1 MTMSPFTLSCD
12 HCGGAAITSPDGL
25 FSEQSSDR
33 CEACGYPGGVVLE
46 ESDTIRT
53 RGVGNITEESGE
65 DEDGETVYSA
75 TWVSGIECSYR
86 GGDTGYVPGVE
97 TRPNELTED
106 VQIGAG
112 MTIEEVKTT
121 MLEDLESARIYGQ
134 LEGAAVAFGVVGMA
148 EAIRRRRPAAPMSP
162 FTLACDHCGEYGE
175 TVYKATWV
183 SGTEPGDVCDACVC
197 SECDAIREWPR
208 R

>member
-1 MTMSPFTLSCD
+1 MKVRPTSAKDLDPTGVC
-12 HCGGAAITSPDGL
+12 HWCG
-25 FSEQSSDR
+25 
-33 CEACGYPGGVVLE
+33 E
-46 ESDTIRT
+46 ECSTTFCRP
-53 RGVGNITEESGE
+53 
-65 DEDGETVYSA
+65 
-75 TWVSGIECSYR
+75 ECYRSYR

-148 EAIRRRRPAAPMSP
+148 EAIRRRRSLP
-162 FTLACDHCGEYGE
+162 
-175 TVYKATWV
+175 
-183 SGTEPGDVCDACVC
+183 
-197 SECDAIREWPR
+197 
-208 R
+208 

>member
-1 MTMSPFTLSCD
+1 MNDEGKLLTMIRYAGSDAGREAYDSMLVELARLRAIEAAVVRVEEGYQRGWNASRDAYQDAYHEAVREAAKDLDPTGVCNW
-12 HCGGAAITSPDGL
+12 CG
-25 FSEQSSDR
+25 
-33 CEACGYPGGVVLE
+33 E
-46 ESDTIRT
+46 ECSNAFCRP
-53 RGVGNITEESGE
+53 
-65 DEDGETVYSA
+65 
-75 TWVSGIECSYR
+75 ECYRSYR

-148 EAIRRRRPAAPMSP
+148 EAIRRRRPLP
-162 FTLACDHCGEYGE
+162 
-175 TVYKATWV
+175 
-183 SGTEPGDVCDACVC
+183 
-197 SECDAIREWPR
+197 
-208 R
+208 

>member
-75 TWVSGIECSYR
+75 TWVSGIE
-86 GGDTGYVPGVE
+86 
-97 TRPNELTED
+97 
-106 VQIGAG
+106 
-112 MTIEEVKTT
+112 
-121 MLEDLESARIYGQ
+121 
-134 LEGAAVAFGVVGMA
+134 
-148 EAIRRRRPAAPMSP
+148 
-162 FTLACDHCGEYGE
+162 
-175 TVYKATWV
+175 
-183 SGTEPGDVCDACVC
+183 PGDVCDACVC